1 MRVRRLSGWMAVL
14 TVAGAVSVLAAA
26 EDPASLVKAQL
37 ADLLYGD
44 GRFRDAI
51 DAYDAAYAAASG
63 PLRVAMGRGLVKSLL
78 RSGEFRRARTTAA
91 ELADTAPDDAE
102 VLALLGDT
110 RWSAGQ
116 FAAAEQAYAA
126 ALAADAD
133 QARAISG
140 MARALDSRGRPDE
153 ALEHAR
159 RAVGLAPREP
169 EFHHTLGFVLER
181 QRRYPEAA
189 LAYTNYSNL
198 LPNKDNSEMAAWAR
212 QQVRFL
218 KSFDDRVPLAARG
231 DADQKVH
238 TVPFRLRKDKIVVTA
253 KVNGRA
259 EMDFILDTGAE
270 MTVVSRRVAQR
281 YGVQPVVYTLSA
293 GVGGVGLRGL
303 MVGTMDRLQIG
314 SLVIDQVP
322 TLIKNPPLQG
332 LPTQEVESFSPL
344 AMGFSVRID
353 YRRRLLTMARVLP
366 EAAADFVLPMRLH
379 RLATVTG
386 SVNGKTSVPFV
397 IDTGGEVLSISRS
410 TADAIAV
417 VPPRHIGLKVYGTS
431 GWDPDAF
438 LLTGI
443 HVAFDRVALDNVAVP
458 VLNLEAPSILLG
470 YDLGGIV
477 GHRFLSKYDVTID
490 LRRSEVR
497 LATSAN

>member
-26 EDPASLVKAQL
+26 DDPASLVKAQL

-51 DAYDAAYAAASG
+51 DAYDAAYASASG

-126 ALAADAD
+126 ALAADAN

-198 LPNKDNSEMAAWAR
+198 LPN
-212 QQVRFL
+212 
-218 KSFDDRVPLAARG
+218 
-231 DADQKVH
+231 
-238 TVPFRLRKDKIVVTA
+238 
-253 KVNGRA
+253 
-259 EMDFILDTGAE
+259 ILDTGAE

-353 YRRRLLTMARVLP
+353 YRRRLLTMARDLP
-366 EAAADFVLPMRLH
+366 DAAADFVLPMRLH

-458 VLNLEAPSILLG
+458 VLNLDAPSILLG
-470 YDLGGIV
+470 FDLGGIV